1 MQDVKIQGFRLSP
14 QQEHLWTV
22 LSAEDVARCAARCEV
37 RIEGALDPEA
47 LAQAV
52 RGLVARHEILRTR
65 FQCLPGVTVPLQVI
79 GDVGPAAPP
88 ALGEHDLR
96 ALDAAAQDAF
106 VERVRAELEEP
117 FDLTHGAPLRLALLR
132 LAAEERLLLLAL
144 PALACDEAGLENLV
158 RELSLALT
166 GGAEAEPVQYV
177 DVSEWHHDLA
187 AGEDGALGREHWRE
201 HRLPAAF
208 ATSLPGETAGAG
220 GSIAMAA
227 QRFALAPELAG
238 RLEALAARL
247 GVDLQAVLLA
257 AWASLLG
264 RTVEG
269 EEMVLGAAFA
279 GRRYDELK
287 DVVGLLARH
296 LPVRVPSLE
305 GVAFADLAVRL
316 GGLLGEAESWQEAF
330 SWRDAAPEADAA
342 PFLPFCFAFAEAP
355 EALPAGPARF
365 KVVDRRSL
373 FDLFLVKLSLLRET
387 SGQIRGELLHDAG
400 RLAEAEAA
408 RMVERLQVLLESAV
422 EEPGR
427 AVERL
432 RLLSGGERRHVLV
445 EQNDTA
451 VPLREVATIHQ
462 LFAEQAALH
471 PERPAVVLGGSR
483 LTYGELDARAGEL
496 AASLR
501 GLGVGPDTIV
511 GLCVERSLEL
521 AVGILGVLKAGGA
534 YLPLDPAYPAD
545 RLAYMIEDSGAPVLL
560 TQSHLAAGLP
570 SHRARVICLD
580 GGEPLP
586 AAGGAARAG
595 AAGAGHL
602 AYVIYTSGS
611 TGRPKGVGVS
621 HGNLVHSTLARLAY
635 YERPVKS
642 FLLLSS
648 FAFDSSVA
656 GIFGSLCQG
665 GTLVLPDGGPQL
677 DPVQLNAL
685 IASAGITHM
694 LALPSLYSAL
704 LAEARPGEHAS
715 LKTVIVAGEAC
726 PADLVARHH
735 DRCPGA
741 LLYNEYGP
749 TEGTVWS
756 SVAALPRELPGG
768 RVSIGR
774 PIANTRAYLLD
785 HEMEPVP
792 AGFAG
797 ELLIGGPGLTRGYLR
812 QPALTAERFVPDP
825 FGGEP
830 GRRLYRTGDLAR
842 WLPSREIDF
851 LGRIDH
857 QVKIR
862 GFRIELGEIEAA
874 LLRFPGLREAVVVA
888 REDEPGDKRLVA
900 YLVPAGAPAP
910 DLQAVRDALRQEL
923 PEHMVPS
930 AFVPLDEV
938 PRTPN
943 GKVDRKALPAP
954 GATRLRGEL
963 LAPRTPVE
971 EVVAGIWA
979 DLLGLDAV
987 GVQDNFFELG
997 GHSLLA
1003 TRGVSRLREAFR
1015 VDLTLPDLFAAPRV
1029 EQMAAFVEQALRA
1042 EVRLEEPPLLRGER
1056 TDRGSRLP
1064 LSFAQQRLW
1073 FLDQLEPGST
1083 AYNVPTALRI
1093 SGPLDGAAL
1102 RRSLEEIMRRHE
1114 VLRTR
1119 FEAVDGR
1126 PHQVIAEEPEL
1137 GFTVTDLRQVDAG
1150 EREERARLLA
1160 IEEIRRPFDL
1170 ARGPLLRAA
1179 LYELG
1184 DEDRVLL
1191 LTVHHIVSDL
1201 WSIGIFVRELSAL
1214 YEAFSHG
1221 RPSSLPELPVQYAD
1235 FARWQREWLQG
1246 EVLERQLAYWRDR
1259 LAGAPP
1265 ALDLPVDRAP
1275 AAVRSSRAG
1284 TLAFSLPGEALAG
1297 LRQLGRGNGATLF
1310 MTLLGL
1316 YQVLLGRFSAQRDL
1330 CVGVPIAGRTRVETE
1345 PLIGF
1350 FVNTLALR
1358 CDLSGDPS
1366 FRDLLAQVRQTAL
1379 GAYTHQELPFE
1390 VLVEDLQ
1397 PERELSR
1404 SPLFQVLFTLQNA
1417 AVGELRLGGGVQV
1430 EPVTFE
1436 EATSTPFDLSLSM
1449 RELAEE
1455 LAGSLEYAAD
1465 LFDEETARRML
1476 SGFRTLVEGA
1486 VADPGRRLSEL
1497 PLLSAGELRQVLVDW
1512 NQTATGHDR
1521 EQTLPRLFARQA
1533 AATPG
1538 AVALCFRDAHL
1549 TYREL
1554 DERADRLARHL
1565 RSLGVGPEARVGVL
1579 LERSPDLVAAI
1590 LGVLK
1595 AGGAYVPLDPAYPQ
1609 ERLDFMLADS
1619 GARALLTQ
1627 PGLAAA
1633 DRPGVQTVLLEPGL
1647 AGLPESREAA
1657 PEPSLAPQNL
1667 ALVIYTSGSTGVP
1680 KGVAIQHRSV
1690 AALLGWAGDVFPPED
1705 LAGVLASTS
1714 VCFDLSVFELF
1725 LPLCRGGRV
1734 ILVEDVLR
1742 LAEAPAADQ
1751 VTLINTVPS
1760 AIAQLL
1766 ELGAV
1771 PASVRTVNL
1780 AGEPLR
1786 GDLVDRIY
1794 AATPARRV
1802 LNLYGPS
1809 EDTTYSTWA
1818 EVPPGSAFPTIGRP
1832 GGDTQVY
1839 LLDAGLRPAP
1849 LGALGELC
1857 LGGAGLARGYL
1868 GRPALTAE
1876 RFVPDP
1882 FGFAPGGRLY
1892 RTGDLARYQADGQIR
1907 FLRRIDHQ
1915 VKIRGFRIELGEI
1928 EAALHRHPAVAEAV
1942 VVARE
1947 DRPGERRLV
1956 AYCVAAG
1963 GAEPAAGELRTFLG
1977 QTLPGYMVPS
1987 VFVALDAMPR
1997 TPNGKLDRKALPLP
2011 GAARTEAGAA
2021 YAPPRNPVEER
2032 MAEIWAEV
2040 LGIDRVGIH
2049 DNFFDLGGH
2058 SLLAT
2063 QVIARVRQS
2072 FDVELPLRSLFE
2084 KPTVAALGEAV
2095 EAARP
2100 VVATVDK
2107 IAAALARIEELSSEE
2122 VLALLAEQGR

>member
-1 MQDVKIQGFRLSP
+1 MQDAKIQGFRLSP

-22 LSAEDVARCAARCEV
+22 LSAEDVARSAARCEV
-37 RIEGALDPEA
+37 RIEGALDPGA

-52 RGLVARHEILRTR
+52 GELVARHEILRTR
-65 FQCLPGVTVPLQVI
+65 YSCLPGVTVPLQVI
-79 GDVGPAAPP
+79 GDGEPAAMP
-88 ALGEHDLR
+88 ALGEHDFR
-96 ALDAAAQDAF
+96 ARDEAARAAA
-106 VERVRAELEEP
+106 VERVRAGLGEP
-117 FDLTHGAPLRLALLR
+117 FDLAHGAPLRLALLR
-132 LAAEERLLLLAL
+132 LASEEHLLLLAL

-158 RELSLALT
+158 RELCLACA
-166 GGAEAEPVQYV
+166 GGVEAEPAQYV

-187 AGEDGALGREHWRE
+187 AGEDGAPGREHWRE

-208 ATSLPGETAGAG
+208 AASLPGETPAAGAG
-220 GSIAMAA
+220 LSIAAE
-227 QRFALAPELAG
+227 RFALAPELAG
-238 RLEALAARL
+238 RLDGLAARL

-257 AWASLLG
+257 AWTSLLG

-269 EEMVLGAAFA
+269 EEMVLGATFA

-305 GVAFADLAVRL
+305 GLAFAGLAVRL

-330 SWRDAAPEADAA
+330 SWRDAAPAETDAE
-342 PFLPFCFAFAEAP
+342 PHLPFCFAFAEAP
-355 EALPAGPARF
+355 EVLPAGPARF
-365 KVVDRRSL
+365 TIVDRRSL
-373 FDLFLVKLSLLRET
+373 FDRFLVKLSLLREG

-400 RLAEAEAA
+400 RLGETEAA
-408 RMVERLQVLLESAV
+408 RLVERLQVLLASAV

-432 RLLSGGERRHVLV
+432 RLLSDGERRHVLA
-445 EQNDTA
+445 ELNDTA
-451 VPLREVATIHQ
+451 VPLREAATIHQ
-462 LFAEQAALH
+462 LFEEQAARQ
-471 PERPAVVLGGSR
+471 PERPAVVFGGRS
-483 LTYGELDARAGEL
+483 LTYGELDAWAGEV

-501 GLGVGPDTIV
+501 SLGVGPDTIV

-521 AVGILGVLKAGGA
+521 AVGILGVLKADGA

-545 RLAYMIEDSGAPVLL
+545 RLGYMIEDSGAPVLL
-560 TQSHLAAGLP
+560 TQRPLAAGLP
-570 SHRARVICLD
+570 PHGARVLCLD
-580 GGEPLP
+580 EPLP
-586 AAGGAARAG
+586 AAEGAVRAA

-635 YERPVKS
+635 YERPVRS

-665 GTLVLPDGGPQL
+665 GALVLPDGGPQL
-677 DPVQLNAL
+677 DPVQVNAL
-685 IASAGITHM
+685 IARHGITHM
-694 LALPSLYSAL
+694 LALPSLYSVL
-704 LAEARPGEHAS
+704 LAEAGPGEHAS
-715 LKTVIVAGEAC
+715 LETVIVAGEAC

-735 DRCPGA
+735 DRCSGA

-774 PIANTRAYLLD
+774 PIANSRVYLLD
-785 HEMEPVP
+785 REMEPVP

-797 ELLIGGPGLTRGYLR
+797 ELFIAGPGLARGYLR

-825 FGGEP
+825 FADEP
-830 GRRLYRTGDLAR
+830 GQRLYRTGDLAR

-874 LLRFPGLREAVVVA
+874 LLRFPGIREAVVVA

-900 YLVPAGAPAP
+900 YLVPSGAQAP
-910 DLQAVRDALRQEL
+910 DHQALRDALRQEL
-923 PEHMVPS
+923 PEHMVPA
-930 AFVPLDEV
+930 AFVPLAEV

-963 LAPRTPVE
+963 VAPRTPVE
-971 EVVAGIWA
+971 EVVVAIWG

-1029 EQMAAFVEQALRA
+1029 EQMAAHVEQALRA
-1042 EVRLEEPPLLRGER
+1042 EVRLKEPPLLRAER
-1056 TDRGSRLP
+1056 GRGIQLP

-1083 AYNVPTALRI
+1083 AYNAPTALRI
-1093 SGPLDGAAL
+1093 SGPLAVAAL
-1102 RRSLEEIMRRHE
+1102 RRSLEEIVRRHE

-1119 FEAVDGR
+1119 FAAVDGK
-1126 PHQVIAEEPEL
+1126 PHQVITAEPDVS
-1137 GFTVTDLRQVDAG
+1137 FTVTDLRQVADA
-1150 EREERARLLA
+1150 EREERVRQLA
-1160 IEEIRRPFDL
+1160 IDEIRRPFDL

-1184 DEDRVLL
+1184 DDDRVLL

-1214 YEAFSHG
+1214 YEAFSRE
-1221 RPSSLPELPVQYAD
+1221 RPSPLPELPVQYAD

-1246 EVLERQLAYWRDR
+1246 EVLERQLAYGRDR
-1259 LAGAPP
+1259 LAGVPP

-1275 AAVRSSRAG
+1275 AAVRDSRAG
-1284 TLAFSLPGEALAG
+1284 TLAFSLPGETLAG

-1316 YQVLLGRFSAQRDL
+1316 YQVLLGRFSGQRDF

-1350 FVNTLALR
+1350 FINTLALR
-1358 CDLSGDPS
+1358 FDPSGDPS
-1366 FRDLLAQVRQTAL
+1366 FRELLAQVRQTAL

-1390 VLVEDLQ
+1390 VLVEALQ

-1417 AVGELRLGGGVQV
+1417 AVGELRLGGVQV
-1430 EPVTFE
+1430 EPVAFE
-1436 EATSTPFDLSLSM
+1436 EAASTPFDLSLSM

-1465 LFDEETARRML
+1465 LFDEETVRRML
-1476 SGFRTLVEGA
+1476 GGFRTLVEGA
-1486 VADPGRRLSEL
+1486 LADPDRRLSEL
-1497 PLLSAGELRQVLVDW
+1497 PLLSAEESRQILVDW
-1512 NQTATGHDR
+1512 NRTATGHDR
-1521 EQTLPRLFARQA
+1521 EQTLPRLFTWQA
-1533 AATPG
+1533 AATPD
-1538 AVALCFRDAHL
+1538 AVALCFHDRRL

-1554 DERADRLARHL
+1554 DEQADRLARHL
-1565 RSLGVGPEARVGVL
+1565 RSLGVGPEVRVGIL

-1619 GARALLTQ
+1619 GAPVLLTQ
-1627 PGLAAA
+1627 PGLVAT
-1633 DRPGVQTVLLEPGL
+1633 DRSGVRTVVLEPGL

-1657 PEPSLAPQNL
+1657 PEPSIVPQNL
-1667 ALVIYTSGSTGVP
+1667 AFVIYTSGSTGVP

-1734 ILVEDVLR
+1734 VLVEDVLR
-1742 LAEAPAADQ
+1742 LAEAPAAGQ

-1760 AIAQLL
+1760 AMAQLL

-1771 PASVRTVNL
+1771 PPSVRTVNL

-1839 LLDAGLRPAP
+1839 LLDEGLRPVP

-1876 RFVPDP
+1876 RFIPDP
-1882 FGFAPGGRLY
+1882 FGSVPGGRLY

-1928 EAALHRHPAVAEAV
+1928 EAALHCHPAIAEAV
-1942 VVARE
+1942 VAARE

-1956 AYCVAAG
+1956 AYCVG
-1963 GAEPAAGELRTFLG
+1963 RDGAEPPASELRTFLG
-1977 QTLPGYMVPS
+1977 QTLPGYMIPS
-1987 VFVALDAMPR
+1987 VFVPLEALPR
-1997 TPNGKLDRKALPLP
+1997 TPNG
-2011 GAARTEAGAA
+2011 
-2021 YAPPRNPVEER
+2021 
-2032 MAEIWAEV
+2032 
-2040 LGIDRVGIH
+2040 
-2049 DNFFDLGGH
+2049 
-2058 SLLAT
+2058 
-2063 QVIARVRQS
+2063 
-2072 FDVELPLRSLFE
+2072 
-2084 KPTVAALGEAV
+2084 
-2095 EAARP
+2095 
-2100 VVATVDK
+2100 
-2107 IAAALARIEELSSEE
+2107 
-2122 VLALLAEQGR
+2122 